1 MYCENCGKEI
11 SDQAKV
17 CPYCGQ
23 TTASAAGSSG
33 GSSFSMS
40 SGSLQNKTV
49 AGMSIFRFALCVFG
63 ALHVLAFFFMSYAKL
78 SGGGLLLSGLL
89 PKKMTAMSYIS
100 FTFDMADMGLADT
113 PTLILNTVVC
123 LLPVL
128 LGLLIVKNAL
138 TGKDKKSY
146 RRSLILASIFA
157 AITVIVAILA
167 LLVYMLLGAAMSGC
181 EDAGYKLTSGAVLG
195 CLLSVLTGA
204 AAVAGSMMDPSIQQ

>member
-11 SDQAKV
+11 PDQAKV

-23 TTASAAGSSG
+23 ATSSAAAGSSG
-33 GSSFSMS
+33 GSPSFSMS

-49 AGMSIFRFALCVFG
+49 AGMSIFRFALCVCG
-63 ALHVLAFFFMSYAKL
+63 VLHVLAFFFMSYAKL

-89 PKKMTAMSYIS
+89 PKKMTAMRYIS

-128 LGLLIVKNAL
+128 VGLLIVKNAL

-146 RRSLILASIFA
+146 RRSLILA
-157 AITVIVAILA
+157 IVA

-181 EDAGYKLTSGAVLG
+181 EDAGYELTSGAVLG

-204 AAVAGSMMDPSIQQ
+204 AAVAGSMMDPSIKQ